1 MKKKKI
7 LIIIGVVTLI
17 IVLSFSS
24 FLIVK
29 NLKKQ
34 KEPVDLIETKDG
46 ELVLWG
52 DRKETPIIPETD
64 MNNIIVSQKENYNLE
79 GIGVANIRAEL
90 IDGVYGCMVLADVVN
105 NTAQDLVDYKMIF
118 TLYDDKNNEL
128 VSFTKKIN
136 LKVGET
142 DSINEVYL
150 DEDHS
155 NLFDFT
161 QYKVTH

>member
-7 LIIIGVVTLI
+7 LIIIGVIILI
-17 IVLSFSS
+17 IVLSVSS

-64 MNNIIVSQKENYNLE
+64 MNNTVVSQKENYNLE
-79 GIGVANIRAEL
+79 GIGIANIRAEL

>member
-79 GIGVANIRAEL
+79 GIGVANIRTEL

>member
-7 LIIIGVVTLI
+7 LIIIGVIILI
-17 IVLSFSS
+17 IVLSVSS

-64 MNNIIVSQKENYNLE
+64 MNNTIVSQKENYNLE
-79 GIGVANIRAEL
+79 GIGIANIRAEL

-105 NTAQDLVDYKMIF
+105 NTSQDLVDYKMIF

-128 VSFTKKIN
+128 VSFTEKIN

>member
-128 VSFTKKIN
+128 VSFAKKIN

>member
-7 LIIIGVVTLI
+7 LIIIGVIILI
-17 IVLSFSS
+17 IVLSVSS

-64 MNNIIVSQKENYNLE
+64 MNNTIVSQKENYNLE
-79 GIGVANIRAEL
+79 GIGIANIRAEL

-128 VSFTKKIN
+128 VSFTQTVN

>member
-118 TLYDDKNNEL
+118 TFYDDKNNEL

-161 QYKVTH
+161 HYKVTH

>member
-7 LIIIGVVTLI
+7 LIIIGVIILI
-17 IVLSFSS
+17 IVLSVSS

-64 MNNIIVSQKENYNLE
+64 MNNTIVSQKENYNLE
-79 GIGVANIRAEL
+79 GIGIANIRAEL

-155 NLFDFT
+155 NLLDFT

>member
-79 GIGVANIRAEL
+79 GIGVANIRTEM

>member
-34 KEPVDLIETKDG
+34 KEPVELIETKDG

-161 QYKVTH
+161 HYKVTH

>member
-64 MNNIIVSQKENYNLE
+64 MNNTIVSQKENYNLE
-79 GIGVANIRAEL
+79 GIGIANIRAEL

-161 QYKVTH
+161 HYKVTH

>member
-7 LIIIGVVTLI
+7 LIIIGVIILI
-17 IVLSFSS
+17 IVLSVSS

-64 MNNIIVSQKENYNLE
+64 MNNTVVSQKENYNLE
-79 GIGVANIRAEL
+79 GIGIANIRAEL

-128 VSFTKKIN
+128 ISFTKKIN

>member
-64 MNNIIVSQKENYNLE
+64 MNNTIVSQKENYNLE
-79 GIGVANIRAEL
+79 GIGIANIRAEL
-90 IDGVYGCMVLADVVN
+90 IDGVYGCMIKADVVN

-118 TLYDDKNNEL
+118 TFYDDKNNEL
-128 VSFTKKIN
+128 VSFTQTVNVKA
-136 LKVGET
+136 GET
-142 DSINEVYL
+142 DLINEVYL

>member
-7 LIIIGVVTLI
+7 LIIIGVIILI
-17 IVLSFSS
+17 IVLSVSS

-64 MNNIIVSQKENYNLE
+64 MNNTIVSQKENYNLE
-79 GIGVANIRAEL
+79 GIGIANIRAEL

-128 VSFTKKIN
+128 ISFTKKIN

>member
-7 LIIIGVVTLI
+7 LIIIGVIILI
-17 IVLSFSS
+17 IVLSVSS

-64 MNNIIVSQKENYNLE
+64 MNNTIVSQKENYNLE
-79 GIGVANIRAEL
+79 GIGIANIRAEL

>member
-161 QYKVTH
+161 HYKVTH

>member
-79 GIGVANIRAEL
+79 GIGVANIRTEL

-136 LKVGET
+136 VKAGET
-142 DSINEVYL
+142 DLINEVYL

>member
-64 MNNIIVSQKENYNLE
+64 MNNTIVSQKENYNLE
-79 GIGVANIRAEL
+79 GIGIANIRAEL

>member
-7 LIIIGVVTLI
+7 LIIIGVIILI
-17 IVLSFSS
+17 IVLSVSS

-64 MNNIIVSQKENYNLE
+64 MNNTIVSQKENYNLE
-79 GIGVANIRAEL
+79 GIGIANIRAEL
-90 IDGVYGCMVLADVVN
+90 IDGVYGCMIKADVVN
-105 NTAQDLVDYKMIF
+105 NTSQDLVDYKMIF

-128 VSFTKKIN
+128 VSFTQTVNVKA
-136 LKVGET
+136 GET
-142 DSINEVYL
+142 DLINEVYL